1 MKVLPCKQP
10 TYFDVDD
17 TLVMWSRPAA
27 DDPDAI
33 EIACPTSRTE
43 RFLLE
48 MTDDGTLEPDTPTET
63 VSVGSWTE
71 RLKPHKKHIEQL
83 KLHKLRGHTIIVWSA
98 GGWEWA
104 EAVVRALKLEQY
116 VDLVI
121 EKPMWFYDDLMP
133 NEFMGKRYYMKDE

>member
-1 MKVLPCKQP
+1 MKVLPCSQ
-10 TYFDVDD
+10 TVFCDVDD
-17 TLVMWSRPAA
+17 TLVMWHRPAA

-33 EIACPTSRTE
+33 EITCPTSSCLRAINE
-43 RFLLE
+43 QELGWE
-48 MTDDGTLEPDTPTET
+48 VDPTEVVT
-63 VSVGSWTE
+63 VREWTE

-83 KLHKLRGHTIIVWSA
+83 KKHKLRGHTVIVWSA

-121 EKPMWFYDDLMP
+121 EKPTWVYDDLPP
-133 NEFMGKRYYMKDE
+133 NEYMPKSQWLKDE

>member
-17 TLVMWSRPAA
+17 TLVMWNRPAA

-33 EIACPTSRTE
+33 EITCPTSRTE

-48 MTDDGTLEPDTPTET
+48 MTDDGNLEPDTPTET
-63 VSVGSWTE
+63 VSVGTWTE

-83 KLHKLRGHTIIVWSA
+83 KLHKLRGHTVIVWSA